1 MLYPTSRDITSRC
14 LAVLVFFNLADLRL
28 MLVLMRESLMNKVIM
43 QLNSMHFNLFHNNYD
58 TILHNI
64 KLKLENMF
72 KQ

>member
-1 MLYPTSRDITSRC
+1 
-14 LAVLVFFNLADLRL
+14 

>member
-1 MLYPTSRDITSRC
+1 MLYPTPRDITSRC
-14 LAVLVFFNLADLRL
+14 LAVLVFFNLVDLRL
-28 MLVLMRESLMNKVIM
+28 MLVLMRESLMNEVIM

-64 KLKLENMF
+64 WLKLENMF